1 MVRGEPMTS
10 DELIITT
17 CLKAGKIM
25 VENGSEISRVDD
37 TMMRIA
43 QNAGVISANT
53 YVTITGVMMSIRGR
67 NATQIEAVNKRT
79 IDLEKVTQ
87 VNQLSREFAD
97 QTIDLPT
104 LNARLNALDAASRS
118 FPLWLQLVG
127 AALVSGPL
135 MIMFR
140 NETVNTWPTVLIG
153 TLGYLVF
160 YLLNRYLKIKFLSEL
175 TAALLIGLG
184 AEWAVQVGWGTNVND
199 IIIGALMP
207 LVPGVPLTNAVRD
220 TLAGNFVSGPARGVE
235 ALISAA
241 ALGFGI
247 AVVITLF

>member
-1 MVRGEPMTS
+1 MTT
-10 DELIITT
+10 DELIIAT

-25 VENGSEISRVDD
+25 VENGSEISRVND

-43 QNAGVISANT
+43 QNAGVQTANV
-53 YVTITGVMMSIRGR
+53 YVTITGVMMSIQGR
-67 NATQIEAVNKRT
+67 NATQIASVTKRT

-97 QTIDLPT
+97 QRIDLPT
-104 LNARLNALDAASRS
+104 LHSRLNQLDAAARS

-127 AALVSGPL
+127 AALVAGPL

-140 NETVNTWPTVLIG
+140 NETVNTWPTVVIG

-160 YLLNRYLKIKFLSEL
+160 WLLNRYLKIKFLSEL
-175 TAALLIGLG
+175 VAALFIGLS
-184 AEWAVQVGWGTNVND
+184 AEWACQFGWGTNMND

-220 TLAGNFVSGPARGVE
+220 TLAGNFISGPARGVE

-247 AVVITLF
+247 AVVITWF

>member
-1 MVRGEPMTS
+1 MTA

-17 CLKAGKIM
+17 CLQAGRIM

-53 YVTITGVMMSIRGR
+53 YVTITGVMMSIQGR
-67 NATQIEAVNKRT
+67 NATQIAAVNRRT
-79 IDLEKVTQ
+79 IDLEKVAQ
-87 VNQLSREFAD
+87 VNQLSREFAAN
-97 QTIDLPT
+97 TIDLPT
-104 LNARLNALDAASRS
+104 LHQRLSTLDQASRS
-118 FPLWLQLVG
+118 FPLWLQLLG

-140 NETVNTWPTVLIG
+140 QEIENTWPTVVMG
-153 TLGYLVF
+153 TLGYLIF

-175 TAALLIGLG
+175 TAALMIGFG
-184 AEWAVQVGWGTNVND
+184 AEWAVQIGWGTNVND

>member
-1 MVRGEPMTS
+1 MMTT
-10 DELIITT
+10 DELIIAT

-37 TMMRIA
+37 TMIRIA
-43 QNAGVISANT
+43 QNAGVVQANT
-53 YVTITGVMMSIRGR
+53 YVTITGVMMSIQGR
-67 NATQIEAVNKRT
+67 NATQIASVTKRT
-79 IDLEKVTQ
+79 IDLEKVAQ

-97 QTIDLPT
+97 QRIDLPT
-104 LNARLNALDAASRS
+104 LYARLGQLDSASRS

-140 NETVNTWPTVLIG
+140 QETINTWPTVVIG

-175 TAALLIGLG
+175 VAALAIGFA
-184 AEWAVQVGWGTNVND
+184 AEWAYQVGWGTNIND

-220 TLAGNFVSGPARGVE
+220 ILAGNFVSGPARAVE

-247 AVVITLF
+247 AVVITIF

>member
-1 MVRGEPMTS
+1 MLTT
-10 DELIITT
+10 DELIIAT
-17 CLKAGKIM
+17 CLKAGQIM

-37 TMMRIA
+37 TMNRIA
-43 QNAGVISANT
+43 QNAGVTGANT
-53 YVTITGVMMSIRGR
+53 YVTITGVMMSIQGR
-67 NATQIEAVNKRT
+67 NATQIAAIKQRT
-79 IDLEKVTQ
+79 IDLEKVAQ
-87 VNQLSREFAD
+87 VNQLSRSFAVHE
-97 QTIDLPT
+97 IDLPT
-104 LNARLNALDAASRS
+104 LHAQLAQVDQATRS

-140 NETVNTWPTVLIG
+140 HEVVNTWPTVAIG

-175 TAALLIGLG
+175 VAALVIGIM
-184 AEWAVQVGWGTNVND
+184 AEWAVQIGWGTNIND
-199 IIIGALMP
+199 IIIGSLMP

-220 TLAGNFVSGPARGVE
+220 ILAGNFVSGPARAVE

>member
-1 MVRGEPMTS
+1 MTT
-10 DELIITT
+10 DEMIIAT

-43 QNAGVISANT
+43 QNAGVVAANT
-53 YVTITGVMMSIRGR
+53 YVTITGVMMSIQGR
-67 NATQIEAVNKRT
+67 NATQIAAVNQRT
-79 IDLEKVTQ
+79 IDLEKVAQ
-87 VNQLSREFAD
+87 VNQLSREFAAT
-97 QTIDLPT
+97 TIDLPT
-104 LNARLNALDAASRS
+104 LYRRLNQLDAASRS

-140 NETVNTWPTVLIG
+140 QETINTWPTVLIG
-153 TLGYLVF
+153 TVGYLVF

-184 AEWAVQVGWGTNVND
+184 AEWVCQLGWGTNVND
-199 IIIGALMP
+199 IIIGSLMP

-220 TLAGNFVSGPARGVE
+220 TLAGNFVSGPARGWKPC
-235 ALISAA
+235 
-241 ALGFGI
+241 
-247 AVVITLF
+247 

>member
-1 MVRGEPMTS
+1 MTVTT
-10 DELIITT
+10 DEMIIAT

-43 QNAGVISANT
+43 QNAGVVAANT
-53 YVTITGVMMSIRGR
+53 YVTITGVMMSIQGR
-67 NATQIEAVNKRT
+67 NATQIAAVNQRT
-79 IDLEKVTQ
+79 IDLEKVAQ
-87 VNQLSREFAD
+87 VNQLSREFVAT
-97 QTIDLPT
+97 TIDLPT
-104 LNARLNALDAASRS
+104 LYQRLNQLDAASRS

-140 NETVNTWPTVLIG
+140 QEIVNTWPTVIIG

-175 TAALLIGLG
+175 TAALLIGFG
-184 AEWAVQVGWGTNVND
+184 AEWVCQIGWGTNVND
-199 IIIGALMP
+199 IIIGSLMP

-235 ALISAA
+235 AMLSAA

>member
-1 MVRGEPMTS
+1 
-10 DELIITT
+10 
-17 CLKAGKIM
+17 M

-43 QNAGVISANT
+43 TNAGVPDANT
-53 YVTITGVMMSIRGR
+53 YVTITGVMMSIQGR
-67 NATQIEAVNKRT
+67 NATQIAAINKRT
-79 IDLEKVTQ
+79 IDLEKVSQ
-87 VNQLSREFAD
+87 VNALSRQFAAR
-97 QTIDLPT
+97 QIDLPT
-104 LNARLNALDAASRS
+104 LYRRLNLIDQAAHS

-140 NETVNTWPTVLIG
+140 DETVNTWPTVVIG

-175 TAALLIGLG
+175 VAALLIGLA
-184 AEWAVQVGWGTNVND
+184 AEWAYQVGWGTNIND
-199 IIIGALMP
+199 IIIGGLMP

-220 TLAGNFVSGPARGVE
+220 TLAGNFISGPARGVE
-235 ALISAA
+235 AMLSAA